1 MAMDR
6 TEKKIHTVYETQSE
20 YETQTTR
27 QKQEGALT
35 GFFTNLKKIPGH
47 TGIWKW
53 EMIMKKS
60 GWRFGLL

>member
-27 QKQEGALT
+27 QKQEERLD
-35 GFFTNLKKIPGH
+35 
-47 TGIWKW
+47 W
-53 EMIMKKS
+53 
-60 GWRFGLL
+60 LLHEF